1 VARPPDAGRFPLSE
15 DALLQRSAIHGVF
28 LAVAVPCGKRED
40 LELPLRIR
48 RYLGTMRAGHNSHG
62 GILVRPSSLAVIGL
76 GAIGGSLAWQAR
88 LAGVPRVAGFSPSRT
103 DSVEALRASAI
114 TELADSAARAMRG
127 AELVVLAVPAQV
139 TLDLI
144 GRLRPALDP
153 GAVMT
158 DVCSVKA
165 PVVARALVE
174 GLGDRFAGGHPLAGT
189 HASGFVAARPDRLR
203 GCVVYVC
210 ETGAPGGDQAARRV
224 MSFWERVLE
233 AQPVL
238 IDSVAHDRQLA
249 WTSHLPQ
256 AVASALAKVLADRG
270 LAGLSFGTGARDT
283 TRLAASNPEM
293 WIDIL
298 LYNRAAVTEAIEAA
312 EAGLAEL
319 RTLLAAGDADGLRR
333 YLATAQRFRE
343 GLER

>member
-1 VARPPDAGRFPLSE
+1 
-15 DALLQRSAIHGVF
+15 
-28 LAVAVPCGKRED
+28 
-40 LELPLRIR
+40 
-48 RYLGTMRAGHNSHG
+48 
-62 GILVRPSSLAVIGL
+62 VRPSSLAVIGL

-88 LAGVPRVAGFSPSRT
+88 LAGIPRVVGFSPSRA
-103 DSVEALRASAI
+103 DGVGALRASAV

-144 GRLRPALDP
+144 GRLQPALES
-153 GAVMT
+153 GALLT
-158 DVCSVKA
+158 DVCSVKG
-165 PVVARALVE
+165 PVLARAAAE

-224 MSFWERVLE
+224 MSFWQQVLE

-238 IDSVAHDRQLA
+238 IDPEAHDRQLA

-256 AVASALAKVLADRG
+256 AVASALAKALGDRG

-283 TRLAASNPEM
+283 TRLAASSPDM
-293 WIDIL
+293 WLDVL
-298 LYNRAAVTEAIEAA
+298 LYNSTAVTEALAATEAS
-312 EAGLAEL
+312 LADL
-319 RTLLAAGDADGLRR
+319 RRLIAAGDADGLLR
-333 YLATAQRFRE
+333 YLADARRFRE
-343 GLER
+343 GLDR